1 MTDDFAEA
9 GLRLFKDGDHLFN
22 EGRYGT
28 ATHLFGLSAECALK
42 ACMQN
47 FLSASR
53 TLPRCH
59 LPELADHARLWFK
72 GRRRNAIGLL
82 LKKADYMAGW
92 IIDNRYWPN
101 SAFSRDQC
109 VLCRDHS
116 RRTLYAV
123 KRNL

>member
-9 GLRLFKDGDHLFN
+9 GQRLFKDGDYLF
-22 EGRYGT
+22 EKGRYGT

-42 ACMQN
+42 TCMQN
-47 FLSASR
+47 IPGASR
-53 TLPRCH
+53 LLPRCH
-59 LPELADHARLWFK
+59 LPELAGRARLWFK
-72 GRRRNAIGLL
+72 GRRQSAIGLL

-101 SAFSRDQC
+101 AAFSRDQC
-109 VLCRDHS
+109 VLYRDHS
-116 RRTLYAV
+116 RRTLYAI